1 MWMKHLNER
10 KYKTLNYP
18 KTGALGKNLSHIVE

>member
-1 MWMKHLNER
+1 MDKTLLNER

-18 KTGALGKNLSHIVE
+18 KTGALGKSLSHMIQ